1 MIKRVKDYLNEVN
14 APAIAHIH
22 WRLARDRRVGD
33 DIKSAHLLDALTL
46 AWSDGNKSVK
56 PPCLFDELY
65 QRRASWLGQI
75 APECEWAEMGVLHS
89 RLTSAP
95 RHQATLDLYY
105 WLVDA
110 YAKRK
115 PMENLP
121 SWAQRAIK
129 VLDLSVALTDRKA
142 KLLKAV
148 SLAKQADAPTDEL
161 CAEYEKTEQKLNELP
176 VWARYVPEFH

>member
-1 MIKRVKDYLNEVN
+1 MLKRVKDYLNEVN
-14 APAIAHIH
+14 APAVARIH
-22 WRLARDRRVGD
+22 WQLARDRRVGD
-33 DIKSAHLLDALTL
+33 DLKSAHLLDALTIGC
-46 AWSDGNKSVK
+46 SDGNKSVK
-56 PPCLFDELY
+56 PPCLYKELY
-65 QRRASWLGQI
+65 QRRASWLGQV
-75 APECEWAEMGVLHS
+75 APECEWAQDGVLHS

-115 PMENLP
+115 PMPNKP
-121 SWAQRAIK
+121 IWAHRAIT

-148 SLAKQADAPTDEL
+148 SLAKQADAPTDKL
-161 CAEYEKTEQKLNELP
+161 CAEHKRIEQKLNELP